1 MKRVILKQKEGRTLQ
16 SGGLWVYDNEIK
28 EEDDILDGEIVE
40 VYNEKGHFFGKGFY
54 NHHSKIRVRLLTRL
68 NEEIDDNF
76 FYKRLLSAYNYRKQ
90 VIDISACRLVFGD
103 ADMLSGLTIDKYN
116 DVLVFEAL
124 SCGIDLIKEKL
135 MLMMKEILENDG
147 HKINAIMERSDAK
160 VRTLEGL
167 DRIKGWLIE
176 GNPEVRIKENGLL
189 LDIDV
194 LNGQKTGYFLDQKNN
209 RKALQSYA
217 RDLTV
222 LDCFCNQGGFALNCG
237 LGGAKKVIGID
248 ASSEAIARASH
259 NAEINN
265 LSNTVSFEVQDVFE
279 YLPELNRQNQKFDMI
294 ILDPPAFTKSR
305 SSLKNALKGY
315 REINMQ
321 ALRLVKNGGFLV
333 SSSCSE
339 FLSEEDFRNVIT
351 QAGKITHKRLRQ
363 VFFNTKAPDHP
374 IIWGSNASYY
384 LKFVLLQVEDER

>member
-1 MKRVILKQKEGRTLQ
+1 
-16 SGGLWVYDNEIK
+16 
-28 EEDDILDGEIVE
+28 
-40 VYNEKGHFFGKGFY
+40 
-54 NHHSKIRVRLLTRL
+54 
-68 NEEIDDNF
+68 
-76 FYKRLLSAYNYRKQ
+76 
-90 VIDISACRLVFGD
+90 
-103 ADMLSGLTIDKYN
+103 
-116 DVLVFEAL
+116 
-124 SCGIDLIKEKL
+124 
-135 MLMMKEILENDG
+135 MKEILENDG

-265 LSNTVSFEVQDVFE
+265 LSNTVYFEVQDVFE

-363 VFFNTKAPDHP
+363 VFFNTQAPDHP

>member
-1 MKRVILKQKEGRTLQ
+1 M
-16 SGGLWVYDNEIK
+16 
-28 EEDDILDGEIVE
+28 
-40 VYNEKGHFFGKGFY
+40 
-54 NHHSKIRVRLLTRL
+54 
-68 NEEIDDNF
+68 
-76 FYKRLLSAYNYRKQ
+76 
-90 VIDISACRLVFGD
+90 
-103 ADMLSGLTIDKYN
+103 
-116 DVLVFEAL
+116 
-124 SCGIDLIKEKL
+124 
-135 MLMMKEILENDG
+135 
-147 HKINAIMERSDAK
+147 
-160 VRTLEGL
+160 
-167 DRIKGWLIE
+167 
-176 GNPEVRIKENGLL
+176 

-305 SSLKNALKGY
+305 SSLKNALNCVISSDDSAFPVSISSFTA
-315 REINMQ
+315 IN
-321 ALRLVKNGGFLV
+321 LTPFSIKY
-333 SSSCSE
+333 SS
-339 FLSEEDFRNVIT
+339 
-351 QAGKITHKRLRQ
+351 K
-363 VFFNTKAPDHP
+363 
-374 IIWGSNASYY
+374 
-384 LKFVLLQVEDER
+384 